1 MKVQVLAGFC
11 KNLYVFFMHSCVLYP
26 VERDGFVS
34 VLAAVEE
41 NVSCSFQ
48 NLQQEAGF
56 LGAQSNVLSCLAVA
70 PKEIQ
75 RFKIIFNFFCRAK
88 QFKTTRE
95 EFDLNY
101 DAAYGD

>member
-1 MKVQVLAGFC
+1 
-11 KNLYVFFMHSCVLYP
+11 MHACVLYP
-26 VERDGFVS
+26 VERDGLVS

-56 LGAQSNVLSCLAVA
+56 LGAQSNVLSCLMVA
-70 PKEIQ
+70 PKVIQ
-75 RFKIIFNFFCRAK
+75 RFKIIIIIIFFFCRAK

-101 DAAYGD
+101 DAAYGNYVTFRKVV

>member
-1 MKVQVLAGFC
+1 
-11 KNLYVFFMHSCVLYP
+11 MHACVLYP
-26 VERDGFVS
+26 VERDGLVS

-48 NLQQEAGF
+48 NLQQEAAF
-56 LGAQSNVLSCLAVA
+56 LGAQSNVLSCLTVA

-75 RFKIIFNFFCRAK
+75 RFKIIIIFIFFCTAK

-101 DAAYGD
+101 DAAYGNYVTFRKVV